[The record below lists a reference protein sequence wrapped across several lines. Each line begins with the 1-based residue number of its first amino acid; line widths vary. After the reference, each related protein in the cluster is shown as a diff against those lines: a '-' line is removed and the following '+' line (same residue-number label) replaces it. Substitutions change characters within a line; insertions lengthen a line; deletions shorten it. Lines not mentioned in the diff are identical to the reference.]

1 MAYQGGLIGGIQP
14 IPSVEQPGVAGT
26 TSVGNYNQLVTDA
39 SAFSLTLD
47 SGQRNAIQWI
57 AAKDKILVGTSGGE
71 WRISGQ
77 SDKALTPT
85 CYDVKQQTIWGSKDM
100 GPLVLHKAVLFVDV
114 MAKKIRAMQP
124 SGDSV
129 YERRY
134 VSPDL
139 NVLAEHITEDSTITS
154 MAYQKNPD
162 SIIWATMADGSL
174 ISCTYDTDQNV
185 VAWAE
190 HPFSNGTAESVC
202 VIPGSTED
210 EVWMSVAR
218 TINSSTVRYIER
230 MKVRYYGTDQDDC
243 FFVDS
248 GYTYDSTATTTITGL
263 GHLEAASV
271 VVMGDGVE
279 QANKTV
285 SSGSITITSAS
296 TVHVGLAYTYKL
308 KPMRMD
314 QNMQT
319 GTTKGSIKRIA
330 EAVVS
335 VYKSFGT
342 QYDNNETTYDLI
354 VANNTEDPA
363 NFTAN
368 TLYTGDLVAHVDG
381 GFSVENPFELTASDP
396 YPCIVRAIIPR
407 VELTGR

>member
-1 MAYQGGLIGGIQP
+1 
-14 IPSVEQPGVAGT
+14 
-26 TSVGNYNQLVTDA
+26 
-39 SAFSLTLD
+39 
-47 SGQRNAIQWI
+47 
-57 AAKDKILVGTSGGE
+57 
-71 WRISGQ
+71 
-77 SDKALTPT
+77 
-85 CYDVKQQTIWGSKDM
+85 
-100 GPLVLHKAVLFVDV
+100 
-114 MAKKIRAMQP
+114 
-124 SGDSV
+124 
-129 YERRY
+129 
-134 VSPDL
+134 
-139 NVLAEHITEDSTITS
+139 

-202 VIPGSTED
+202 IIPGSTED

-263 GHLEAASV
+263 SHLEAASV

-285 SSGSITITSAS
+285 SGGSITITSAS

-308 KPMRMD
+308 KPMRLD
-314 QNMQT
+314 QNMRT
-319 GTTKGSIKRIA
+319 GTTKGSTKRIS

-381 GFSVENPFELTASDP
+381 GFNVENPFELTAADP

-407 VELTGR
+407 VEVTGR